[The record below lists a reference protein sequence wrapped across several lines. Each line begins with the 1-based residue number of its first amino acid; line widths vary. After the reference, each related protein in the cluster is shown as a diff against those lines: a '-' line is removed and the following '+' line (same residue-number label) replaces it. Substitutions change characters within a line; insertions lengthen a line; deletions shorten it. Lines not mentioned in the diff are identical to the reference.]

1 MHSKNA
7 CYQYANKFYVQDL
20 SFPPNM
26 NAPQLMGLH
35 DNALTPPRC
44 PSLVPWCTTLFG
56 SQVGS
61 SFRTSTHLLLGM
73 LAASAGKIRF
83 FFPRV
88 DFDLGGPFVC
98 REGLLGQ
105 LTCLSLTFS
114 TLSILTVIKVSCIE
128 QEQTIVGPL

>member
-35 DNALTPPRC
+35 GNALTLPRC

-56 SQVGS
+56 SQVACS
-61 SFRTSTHLLLGM
+61 CRTSTHLLLGM

-83 FFPRV
+83 LIFCCEAEF
-88 DFDLGGPFVC
+88 
-98 REGLLGQ
+98 
-105 LTCLSLTFS
+105 TCLHPM
-114 TLSILTVIKVSCIE
+114 TLIRV
-128 QEQTIVGPL
+128 